1 MEKKEEQKQQPT
13 PRTYIISSEHL
24 MDIMRYLMT
33 RPYGE
38 VVKLMNSL
46 AGLTAVSGGNEDVR
60 KK

>member
-38 VVKLMNSL
+38 VASIIAMLASL
-46 AGLTAVSGGNEDVR
+46 KN
-60 KK
+60 KKNDGVTSKK